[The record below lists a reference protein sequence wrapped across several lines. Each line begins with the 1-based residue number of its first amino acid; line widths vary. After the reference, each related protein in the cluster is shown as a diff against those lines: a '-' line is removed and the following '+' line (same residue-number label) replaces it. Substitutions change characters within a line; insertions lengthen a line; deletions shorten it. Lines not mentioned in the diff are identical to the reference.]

1 MRVNSRTVG
10 GALARALEFQQAT
23 LELVTERVEA
33 IDQGLVV
40 RHSALPFVW
49 SANHVRITEPVT
61 FAQALELAETHLG
74 DLPYRQLMIEHE
86 PTGRR
91 LERSFAEAGWEVDRE
106 VVMRLARE
114 PDRDLELGMVIDAD
128 EDSV

>member
-74 DLPYRQLMIEHE
+74 DLPIPVYVYTTYRH
-86 PTGRR
+86 GVR
-91 LERSFAEAGWEVDRE
+91 
-106 VVMRLARE
+106 
-114 PDRDLELGMVIDAD
+114 AD
-128 EDSV
+128 EPGR